1 MVKYYSLSRKAGSS
15 FTGHWRRNPEMPSN
29 SMFDKPSPRYL
40 ILVPLLIAAA
50 LFVYKADSSMR
61 VLRSTL
67 GSNTMSARPEIVALG
82 QPSLLGALDRSV
94 NYFFVIWPAFAFG
107 ILIAAAV
114 RAFVSP
120 QWFAGLAKARSVKA
134 HLAAGMAWAPLMLCS
149 CCVAPIFMS
158 VAETS
163 GRLGPALGLM
173 FASPMLNPVA
183 LALTFALFEPKISL
197 SRLAVSL
204 LAVALIGPMIE
215 RLFPK
220 VRLET
225 SLKAELAGDSTG
237 SAFVKFGH
245 SLRLISIR
253 TIPGLLAGVVTSML
267 IVQWLPANVF
277 ATPGGTIAAVLLT
290 ATVAVPLALP
300 TFLEIPLA
308 LGLLAAGFP
317 AGAAIALL
325 VAGPAINLPSL
336 LSVARVSGWKV
347 AASVAAMVWV
357 FAVCGGLLIR

>member
-1 MVKYYSLSRKAGSS
+1 VWSH
-15 FTGHWRRNPEMPSN
+15 FHEMPFN
-29 SMFDKPSPRYL
+29 NDFEKPGSRYL
-40 ILVPLLIAAA
+40 ILVPILIAGA
-50 LFVYKADSSMR
+50 LFVYKAGSSIQ

-67 GSNTMSARPEIVALG
+67 GSNTISARPEVVALG
-82 QPSLLGALDRSV
+82 QPSLISALDRSV
-94 NYFFVIWPAFAFG
+94 NYFLVIWPALAFG

-120 QWFAGLAKARSVKA
+120 QWFVGMAKARSVKA
-134 HLAAGMAWAPLMLCS
+134 NLAAGMVGAPLMLCS

-163 GRLGPALGLM
+163 ARLGPALGLM
-173 FASPMLNPVA
+173 LASPVLNPVA
-183 LALTFALFEPKISL
+183 LTLTFILFEPKIAL
-197 SRLAVSL
+197 GRLAVSL
-204 LAVALIGPMIE
+204 LVVALIGPMIE
-215 RLFPK
+215 RIFPNVK
-220 VRLET
+220 LEK
-225 SLKAELAGDSTG
+225 SLQGGLAGNSSE

-245 SLRLISIR
+245 SLRVISIR
-253 TIPGLLAGVVTSML
+253 TVPGLLAGVVSSML

-277 ATPGGTIAAVLLT
+277 ATPGGRITAVLLT
-290 ATVAVPLALP
+290 ATAAVPLALP

-308 LGLLAAGFP
+308 LGLLAGGFP